1 MKKSII
7 LNLLFLLSVPQFMLS
22 SETVLQYEIV
32 PFDYAAD
39 DMRQQICDMVAD
51 DADIQQMTHETKESM
66 RKMLSSPDV
75 KHQLQCIV
83 CRTTDGMG
91 IICGFMIYFI
101 SHRAYFVGNPDM
113 QSILFNPTYADEF
126 EILTPVPDLVDFGF
140 IDDIAVHKDY
150 RGQGIAQ
157 AMLHYFEQDCRDRGI
172 LTLLLGVE
180 AENYKA
186 RRAYSKFGFKVHPV
200 YSTQIMVKKLN

>member
-1 MKKSII
+1 MNKFII

-22 SETVLQYEIV
+22 SQTVLQYEIV
-32 PFDYAAD
+32 PFDYVDD
-39 DMRQQICDMVAD
+39 DMRQQIYDMVSGD
-51 DADIQQMTHETKESM
+51 EEIQQMTHETEESM
-66 RKMLSSPDV
+66 RKMLSSHDV

-91 IICGFMIYFI
+91 TICGFMIYFI

-113 QSILFNPTYADEF
+113 QSILFNPTYVDEF
-126 EILTPVPDLVDFGF
+126 EILTPVTDLVDFGF

-157 AMLHYFEQDCRDRGI
+157 AMLHYFEQDCRDHGI

-186 RRAYSKFGFKVHPV
+186 RGAYNKFGFKVHPL
-200 YSTQIMVKKLN
+200 YSNQIMIKNLN